1 MCMWQEV
8 FQKKSEAGQECE
20 KIIIKIPSAIE
31 KKRLEIELFK
41 RFNFFESF
49 GVFQIS
55 RLFLREKLV
64 LVASKTWNWETVA
77 LLYSSVEPMG
87 DGDYVMAVGP
97 LVKVSF
103 S

>member
-1 MCMWQEV
+1 MYVAGSFLE
-8 FQKKSEAGQECE
+8 KKSEAGQECE

-55 RLFLREKLV
+55 RLFFARE
-64 LVASKTWNWETVA
+64 
-77 LLYSSVEPMG
+77 
-87 DGDYVMAVGP
+87 VGFGCKQN
-97 LVKVSF
+97 LELGNCCFVVQLS
-103 S
+103 